1 MRQNGHVSATPEG
14 PEPHGHFQVRVEPQ
28 GATVVL
34 AVTGDID
41 ILTAP
46 KLDEAAQQALEDSPR
61 ALVLDLTGV
70 TFLASA
76 GLSVLVHTQNQ
87 CGDHTDMRIVAA
99 DTVTL
104 RPLQLM
110 ALDQELAIYSS
121 LDDALAAPLD
131 R

>member
-1 MRQNGHVSATPEG
+1 MTLTPDE
-14 PEPHGHFQVRVEPQ
+14 PDPHGRFRVDVEQQ

-46 KLDEAAQQALEDSPR
+46 KLDEATQHALEGSPR
-61 ALVLDLTGV
+61 ALVLDLTQV

-76 GLSVLVHTQNQ
+76 GLSVLVRTRTQ
-87 CGDHTDMRIVAA
+87 CGDHTDLRIVAA

-110 ALDQELAIYSS
+110 ALDQELAIYPR
-121 LDDALAAPLD
+121 LTEALEP
-131 R
+131 RHTP